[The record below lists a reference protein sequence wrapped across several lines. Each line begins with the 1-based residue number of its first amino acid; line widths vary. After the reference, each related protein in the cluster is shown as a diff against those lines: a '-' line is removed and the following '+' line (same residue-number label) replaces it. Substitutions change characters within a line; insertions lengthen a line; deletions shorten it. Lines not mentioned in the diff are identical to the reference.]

1 MVFFEHICYDRHRD
15 RRGIDRLT
23 AAGWKHGLIRTLV
36 GLAAMV
42 LAVGLS
48 SQIARAA
55 APEIVDRYL
64 RPATYAAIEER
75 AQELAKGEEA
85 SSVEDLRQ
93 DLNQVL
99 DAIPNDFIREKAQDA
114 LDGLLPQGEPLGG
127 ALLAPLEELGRD
139 MADRVLDTLV
149 QDVLRSIL
157 CAALFVI
164 LSTVF
169 RIVARTLRIV
179 EKLPGV
185 RQLNELG
192 GALAGLAKGLVLV
205 CLALWV
211 LCHTGVIT
219 PEMAEGS
226 VVLGLLP
233 GWIAGTGK

>member
-1 MVFFEHICYDRHRD
+1 MNISVM
-15 RRGIDRLT
+15 IDIVIAVVLIAFT

-42 LAVGLS
+42 LAVGFS

-75 AQELAKGEEA
+75 AQELAKGEEV

-192 GALAGLAKGLVLV
+192 GALAGLVKGLVLV

-211 LCHTGVIT
+211 LCHIGVIT

-226 VVLGLLP
+226 IVLGLLP

>member
-1 MVFFEHICYDRHRD
+1 MNISVM
-15 RRGIDRLT
+15 IDIVIAVVLIAFT

-211 LCHTGVIT
+211 LCHIGVIT

-226 VVLGLLP
+226 IVLGLLP

>member
-1 MVFFEHICYDRHRD
+1 MNISVM
-15 RRGIDRLT
+15 IDIVIVVVLIAFT

-211 LCHTGVIT
+211 LCHIGVIT

>member
-1 MVFFEHICYDRHRD
+1 MNISVM
-15 RRGIDRLT
+15 IDIVIAVVLIAFT

-75 AQELAKGEEA
+75 AQELAKGEEV
-85 SSVEDLRQ
+85 SSVEDLRR
-93 DLNQVL
+93 DLSQVL

-114 LDGLLPQGEPLGG
+114 VDGLLPQGEALSG

-164 LSTVF
+164 LSAVF
-169 RIVARTLRIV
+169 RIVARALRIV

-211 LCHTGVIT
+211 LCHTGIIT

>member
-1 MVFFEHICYDRHRD
+1 M
-15 RRGIDRLT
+15 IDIVIAVVLIAFT

-42 LAVGLS
+42 LAVGFS

-75 AQELAKGEEA
+75 AQELAKGEEV

-211 LCHTGVIT
+211 LCHIGVIT

-226 VVLGLLP
+226 IVLGLLP

>member
-1 MVFFEHICYDRHRD
+1 M
-15 RRGIDRLT
+15 IDIVIAVVLIAFT

-75 AQELAKGEEA
+75 AQELAKGEEV
-85 SSVEDLRQ
+85 SSVEDLRR
-93 DLNQVL
+93 DLSQVL

-114 LDGLLPQGEPLGG
+114 VDGLLPQGEALGG

-164 LSTVF
+164 LSAVF
-169 RIVARTLRIV
+169 RIVARALRIV

>member
-1 MVFFEHICYDRHRD
+1 MNISVM
-15 RRGIDRLT
+15 IDIVIVVVLIAFT

-211 LCHTGVIT
+211 LCHIGVIT

-226 VVLGLLP
+226 IVLGLLP

>member
-1 MVFFEHICYDRHRD
+1 MNISVM
-15 RRGIDRLT
+15 IDIVIAVVLIAFT

-42 LAVGLS
+42 LAVGFS

-75 AQELAKGEEA
+75 AQELAKGEEV

-211 LCHTGVIT
+211 LCHIGVIT
-219 PEMAEGS
+219 QEMAEGS
-226 VVLGLLP
+226 IVLGLLP

>member
-1 MVFFEHICYDRHRD
+1 M
-15 RRGIDRLT
+15 IDIVIAVVLIAFT

-75 AQELAKGEEA
+75 AQELAKGEEI
-85 SSVEDLRQ
+85 SSVEDLRR
-93 DLNQVL
+93 DLSQVL

-114 LDGLLPQGEPLGG
+114 VDGLLPQGEALGG

-139 MADRVLDTLV
+139 MADKVLDTLV

-164 LSTVF
+164 LSAVF
-169 RIVARTLRIV
+169 RIVARALRIV

>member
-1 MVFFEHICYDRHRD
+1 M
-15 RRGIDRLT
+15 IDIVIAVVLIAFT

-64 RPATYAAIEER
+64 RPATYTAIEER
-75 AQELAKGEEA
+75 AQELAKGEEV
-85 SSVEDLRQ
+85 SSVEDLRR
-93 DLNQVL
+93 DLSQVL

-114 LDGLLPQGEPLGG
+114 VDGLLPQGEALGG

-164 LSTVF
+164 LSAVF
-169 RIVARTLRIV
+169 RIVARALRIV

>member
-1 MVFFEHICYDRHRD
+1 M
-15 RRGIDRLT
+15 IDIVIAVVLIAFT

-75 AQELAKGEEA
+75 AQELAKGEEV
-85 SSVEDLRQ
+85 SSVEDLRR
-93 DLNQVL
+93 DLSQVL

-114 LDGLLPQGEPLGG
+114 VDGLLPQGEALSG

-164 LSTVF
+164 LSAVF
-169 RIVARTLRIV
+169 RIVARALRIV
-179 EKLPGV
+179 EQLPGV

>member
-1 MVFFEHICYDRHRD
+1 M
-15 RRGIDRLT
+15 IDIVIVVVLIAFT

-75 AQELAKGEEA
+75 AQELAKGEEV
-85 SSVEDLRQ
+85 SSVEDLRR
-93 DLNQVL
+93 DLSQVL

-114 LDGLLPQGEPLGG
+114 VDGLLPQGEALSG

-164 LSTVF
+164 LSAVF
-169 RIVARTLRIV
+169 RIVARALRIV

>member
-1 MVFFEHICYDRHRD
+1 M
-15 RRGIDRLT
+15 IDIVIAVVLIAFT

-42 LAVGLS
+42 LAVGFS

-75 AQELAKGEEA
+75 AQELAKGEEV

-211 LCHTGVIT
+211 LCHMGVIT

-226 VVLGLLP
+226 IVLGLLP

>member
-1 MVFFEHICYDRHRD
+1 MNISVM
-15 RRGIDRLT
+15 IDIVIAVVLIAFT

-42 LAVGLS
+42 LAVGFS

-75 AQELAKGEEA
+75 AQELAKGEEV

-211 LCHTGVIT
+211 LCHIGVIT

>member
-1 MVFFEHICYDRHRD
+1 M
-15 RRGIDRLT
+15 IDIVIVVVLIAFT

-211 LCHTGVIT
+211 LCHIGVIT

>member
-1 MVFFEHICYDRHRD
+1 MNISVM
-15 RRGIDRLT
+15 IDIVIAVVLIAFT

-75 AQELAKGEEA
+75 AQELAKGEEV
-85 SSVEDLRQ
+85 SSVEDLRR
-93 DLNQVL
+93 DLSQVL

-114 LDGLLPQGEPLGG
+114 LDGLLPQGEALSG

-164 LSTVF
+164 LSAVF
-169 RIVARTLRIV
+169 RIVARALRIV

-192 GALAGLAKGLVLV
+192 GAMAGLAKGLVLV

>member
-1 MVFFEHICYDRHRD
+1 M
-15 RRGIDRLT
+15 IDIVIAVVLIAFT

-42 LAVGLS
+42 LAVGFS

-75 AQELAKGEEA
+75 AQELAKGEEV

-192 GALAGLAKGLVLV
+192 GALAGLVKGLVLV

-211 LCHTGVIT
+211 LCHIGVIT

-226 VVLGLLP
+226 IVLGLLP

>member
-1 MVFFEHICYDRHRD
+1 M
-15 RRGIDRLT
+15 IDIVIAVVLIAFT

-75 AQELAKGEEA
+75 AQELAKGEEV
-85 SSVEDLRQ
+85 SSVEDLRR
-93 DLNQVL
+93 DLSQVL

-114 LDGLLPQGEPLGG
+114 LDGLLPQGEALGG

-164 LSTVF
+164 LSAVF
-169 RIVARTLRIV
+169 RIVARALRIV